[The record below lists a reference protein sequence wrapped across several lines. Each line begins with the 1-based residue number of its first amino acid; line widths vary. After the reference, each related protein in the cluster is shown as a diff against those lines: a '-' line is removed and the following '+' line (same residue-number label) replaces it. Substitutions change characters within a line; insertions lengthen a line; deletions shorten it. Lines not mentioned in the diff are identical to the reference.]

1 MRTETEAFLAEML
14 PKQRAAEKAL
24 HDGDVE
30 PRLALWTR
38 GTPITLLG
46 AKLTATGWDEIEPSF
61 REVASWFSGS
71 ESYEFEVVAA
81 GASADLAYT
90 VGYERNVAITNG
102 ERRQYVLR
110 ATHVYRREDGQWRIV
125 HRHADHVPDN
135 NQEGAPRLGTLR

>member
-1 MRTETEAFLAEML
+1 MSSETEAFLAEML
-14 PKQRAAEKAL
+14 PRQRVAEKAL

-38 GTPITLLG
+38 ATPVTLLG

-61 REVASWFSGS
+61 REVASWFGGS

-90 VGYERNVAITNG
+90 VGYERNVAIVNG
-102 ERRQYVLR
+102 ERREYVLR
-110 ATHVYRREDGQWRIV
+110 ATHVYRREHGCWRIV
-125 HRHADHVPDN
+125 HRHADPVPDAN
-135 NQEGAPRLGTLR
+135 DDGPPRLGMVR

>member
-1 MRTETEAFLAEML
+1 MSSETEAFLAEML
-14 PKQRAAEKAL
+14 PRQRAAERAL

-38 GTPITLLG
+38 ATPVTLLG

-61 REVASWFSGS
+61 REVASWFGGS

-90 VGYERNVAITNG
+90 VGYERNVAIVNG
-102 ERRQYVLR
+102 ERREYVLR
-110 ATHVYRREDGQWRIV
+110 ATHVYRREHGCWRIV
-125 HRHADHVPDN
+125 HRHADPVPDAN
-135 NQEGAPRLGTLR
+135 DDGPPRLGMVR